1 MSLLTMIVLHFIF
14 VNISKRIGC
23 KKCSRVN
30 NKGKGDLDRF
40 DFSKLSQRMEL
51 VCNANDFTTH
61 RYETLRVRAATYT
74 YDTSILSQQYG
85 KT

>member
-1 MSLLTMIVLHFIF
+1 MKRNMKRETLMSLLTMIVLHFIF

-51 VCNANDFTTH
+51 V
-61 RYETLRVRAATYT
+61 L
-74 YDTSILSQQYG
+74 
-85 KT
+85 

>member
-1 MSLLTMIVLHFIF
+1 MFYKESYAKSVAELITM
-14 VNISKRIGC
+14 GE
-23 KKCSRVN
+23 
-30 NKGKGDLDRF
+30 GDLDRF

-61 RYETLRVRAATYT
+61 RYETPRAATYT